1 MAELDNKKVILI
13 LGITVLAIVL
23 IVLMRRKKKNDPG
36 TTKAV
41 LSPVGSPIATS
52 GAPLTSRDAISGPVN
67 NVVHRGGDGLQRFS
81 SDLIASTMVT
91 AVDHE
96 DVMARSVSTH
106 KDTDRD
112 YDSAEY
118 VPYGG
123 ANRSDLISPSFNS
136 TQRLSHPTPGHLM
149 VGAL

>member
-1 MAELDNKKVILI
+1 MAEIDNKKVILI

-36 TTKAV
+36 TSKAV
-41 LSPVGSPIATS
+41 QLPVNRPMAAA
-52 GAPLTSRDAISGPVN
+52 GAPLSSRQAISGPVDN
-67 NVVHRGGDGLQRFS
+67 TVRRGGDGLQRFS
-81 SDLIASTMVT
+81 SDLVDPSFVT

-96 DVMARSVSTH
+96 DVMARAISTH
-106 KDTDRD
+106 KDSDRD
-112 YDSAEY
+112 FDSSEY

-123 ANRSDLISPSFNS
+123 ANRSDLISPSFNA
-136 TQRLSHPTPGHLM
+136 TQRLAHPTTGHLM